1 MFQKKTVTIGTI
13 GAGYAAGLHASGFQR
28 VCGLEIRLKTI
39 CDVRLDAAEKVK
51 DRYRDSSVSPLYNG
65 YSSAPSREACDLRKA
80 TDRIFRTERRTECR

>member
-51 DRYRDSSVSPLYNG
+51 DSFG
-65 YSSAPSREACDLRKA
+65 Y
-80 TDRIFRTERRTECR
+80 

>member
-39 CDVRLDAAEKVK
+39 CDVRLDAAGESQGFVW
-51 DRYRDSSVSPLYNG
+51 
-65 YSSAPSREACDLRKA
+65 
-80 TDRIFRTERRTECR
+80 I